1 MAPGSKSTFFEGRK
15 RHFAVPGAD
24 GARPQPASLPDLT
37 SVGSGSIEPP
47 VAPRKCSRAPFF
59 TDVGTDRQAKGPVTY
74 SPRSRHPNTSPKRQR
89 VGARFY
95 SPRSRRPNT
104 SPKRQRVGVRFS
116 SPRSRRPNTSPKRQR
131 VGVHTCHTC
140 ARQETTSMC
149 GVSGWTP
156 EQPLQFRHGSTSAFS
171 ELARAGWLRSS
182 WRLPA
187 SPQCGTCQV
196 GERTPEF
203 AVTRIKSC
211 ASTILVDSAKLASF
225 GAFSPPCFAD
235 VATLRSQAI
244 GRSRSRRIF
253 VRIVAACHWVRSA
266 EIANQ
271 SS

>member
-104 SPKRQRVGVRFS
+104 SPKRQRVGV
-116 SPRSRRPNTSPKRQR
+116 
-131 VGVHTCHTC
+131 HTCHTC

-196 GERTPEF
+196 GKRAPES
-203 AVTRIKSC
+203 AVT
-211 ASTILVDSAKLASF
+211 
-225 GAFSPPCFAD
+225 
-235 VATLRSQAI
+235 
-244 GRSRSRRIF
+244 
-253 VRIVAACHWVRSA
+253 
-266 EIANQ
+266 
-271 SS
+271 